1 MFLIVFVGV
10 NVTYDRGKTGLKRAN
25 EQLPNL
31 WSPSMHVLLTGANH
45 MALKA
50 GVVVVPAA
58 RDPACFEGFTEI
70 GSVNPAKSRGLPA
83 NFTYPVWQFQEV
95 L

>member
-1 MFLIVFVGV
+1 M
-10 NVTYDRGKTGLKRAN
+10 
-25 EQLPNL
+25 
-31 WSPSMHVLLTGANH
+31 LLTGANH
-45 MALKA
+45 TALVA
-50 GVVVVPAA
+50 GVLAVPAA
-58 RDPACFEGFTEI
+58 PDRACFEGFTEI